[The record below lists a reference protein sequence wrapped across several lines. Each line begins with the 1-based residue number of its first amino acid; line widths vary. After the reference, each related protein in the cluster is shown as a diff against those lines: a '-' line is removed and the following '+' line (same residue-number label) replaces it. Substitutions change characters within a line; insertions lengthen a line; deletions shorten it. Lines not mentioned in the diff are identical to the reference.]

1 MSVFGRGQPP
11 ARHTKVVDTN
21 LCPLKSGPT
30 RLSVPV
36 CANDATSSKPTTLGR
51 AVADVPLII
60 VLFVIVVLF
69 DVKLVNIYI
78 RAEHL

>member
-1 MSVFGRGQPP
+1 MSVFASFSRGQPP
-11 ARHTKVVDTN
+11 ARHTKVVDNN

-36 CANDATSSKPTTLGR
+36 CANDATSSKPT
-51 AVADVPLII
+51 